1 MSGSSFYRK
10 AQPNSSGRLDG
21 MEHTVKGEIR
31 LPANSLPAFA
41 RCDEPIARRSMHH
54 R

>member
-10 AQPNSSGRLDG
+10 AQPNLSGRFDG
-21 MEHTVKGEIR
+21 MEHAAKGELR

-41 RCDEPIARRSMHH
+41 RCDEPAERRSMHN
-54 R
+54 